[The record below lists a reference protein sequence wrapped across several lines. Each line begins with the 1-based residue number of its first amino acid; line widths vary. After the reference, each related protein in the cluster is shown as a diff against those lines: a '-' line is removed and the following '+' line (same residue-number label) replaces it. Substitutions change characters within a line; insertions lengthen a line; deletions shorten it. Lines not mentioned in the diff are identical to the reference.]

1 MITADAIWCLEDRVI
16 FVIPMVMLNL
26 AECVAVL
33 NIYKLLVHLIPGY
46 ILTCLLKGKEGKYY
60 LAILQ
65 SDCLAIDATNGNKSK
80 QAAATKQTS
89 NSNSLFV
96 IGAGGCGGHA

>member
-1 MITADAIWCLEDRVI
+1 MITADALWCLEDRVI
-16 FVIPMVMLNL
+16 FVIPMVMLNF
-26 AECVAVL
+26 AKCVAVV

-46 ILTCLLKGKEGKYY
+46 ILTCLLKGKQGKYY
-60 LAILQ
+60 
-65 SDCLAIDATNGNKSK
+65 LAIDATNGNKSK

>member
-1 MITADAIWCLEDRVI
+1 MITADALWCLEDRVI
-16 FVIPMVMLNL
+16 FVIPMVMLNF
-26 AECVAVL
+26 AKCVAVV

-46 ILTCLLKGKEGKYY
+46 ILACLLKGKQGKYY
-60 LAILQ
+60 
-65 SDCLAIDATNGNKSK
+65 LAIDATNGNKSK